1 MSRFATKGRERARE
15 ALARVF
21 ATCMAMILVVALAPF
36 CQVGQA
42 AAYASADEDPMGETA
57 ANEVSTE
64 GSATE
69 DELSDDEAAT
79 VGAEAD
85 EFAMLSALEPSDDDE
100 SVAVAEASGSIA
112 SDGEKASP
120 RLNDA
125 PNAVCRIVSTGKE
138 YSSLAEA
145 VEAAKSGD
153 TVEIIANSTVS
164 MAITTKGKTLT
175 LRNAEGCNAVTSFEH
190 GGSLNTSG
198 SFTLGRCVLDGQSVA
213 RSSALV
219 RVTGGAFCIDGAEV
233 KNVKCD
239 EEASKGGAFLLQS
252 GTLDF
257 KAGTISNCVARSKG
271 SDMKTENGGSA
282 VFVAQGASFTLS
294 GGVISACGSDED
306 GWYRCGAV
314 CVQGTFVMTGGK
326 ICEGKGSHGNV
337 FCAPSGI
344 VELSGGSITGNSSYY
359 DGGALFLAENAR
371 GKISGTVEIRGNV
384 AGRSG
389 GAVGL
394 REGSVLEISGGV
406 ITGNNVVG
414 DLENS
419 NEGAVTG
426 FKENHSGTIRIS
438 GSPKIVDN
446 TYKGSTMANVAV
458 YSPAKLEIGTLDE
471 GALVGVYGYGNLG
484 DDGKQFAVSQKG
496 NSSTLANLRKLFN
509 DKTLHLG
516 GTPGTG
522 KSIVWARRPVCK
534 IVEGGVAT
542 PYVSMSEA
550 FTSLRGKKGKKV
562 VEMIVRAYRTW
573 DPVNVKVEP
582 DQEIVLT
589 TAKTLAEG
597 CTDGYSYEGT
607 EGTSCVFMRNFDGG
621 SMFSVAG
628 DSNSGGTLTLENI
641 TFDGNKGSHTSNVRG
656 GVVGVSKGASLR
668 LSEGCTIRNAKS
680 SKYGGAVYLSD
691 AGTTLL
697 MEPGSCI
704 DGCETSG
711 TYGGGV
717 YQGANTRFVATG
729 GTISR
734 CSVTKSDG
742 SAGGLFCSDGCV
754 TELGGEF
761 VAVENRAPVNGSFCL
776 GGGSNA
782 RIKLSGA
789 ASIHDNSITGPSDDH
804 QYHNGS
810 ALHVHGSSLEIEGEP
825 VVRNNHQANSTEAS
839 PVCRNVYVRSPDSI
853 KVVGNI
859 TGGEVGVYSENEY
872 RKGDAFGRTYEGAGS
887 STLTDAHFVAGLN
900 CLKNDRDSALSGM
913 PAANSRIVWGVTDKD
928 VTVQLSWNLP
938 QPMGKNAWFVIEA
951 KELGTGAVYRQPIC
965 VAADAMR
972 GQASIVV
979 RSGMG
984 YSFAAVSKAL
994 PWRQGNVTATYNGSE
1009 SPLDGSSPQ
1018 SVALVFS
1025 EGDGNGTRELA
1036 FASSE
1041 TRSSW
1046 LSDSASVANALAP

>member
-15 ALARVF
+15 ALARAF
-21 ATCMAMILVVALAPF
+21 ATCMAMILVIALAPF

-69 DELSDDEAAT
+69 DELSDGEAAT

-85 EFAMLSALEPSDDDE
+85 EFAMLFALEPSDDDE

-164 MAITTKGKTLT
+164 MAITTKGKALT

-190 GGSLNTSG
+190 GGSLQTSG

-257 KAGTISNCVARSKG
+257 KAGTISNCVAKSEG

-294 GGVISACGSDED
+294 GGVISACGSDEA

-314 CVQGTFVMTGGK
+314 CVQGTFVMTGGR

-337 FCAPSGI
+337 FCAPSGT
-344 VELSGGSITGNSSYY
+344 VELSGGSITGNSSFY
-359 DGGALFLAENAR
+359 DGGALFLAEDAK
-371 GKISGTVEIRGNV
+371 GKISGTVEITGNV

-394 REGSVLEISGGV
+394 RERAVLEMSGGV

-446 TYKGSTMANVAV
+446 TYKGSEMANVAV

-471 GALVGVYGYGNLG
+471 GALVGVYGHGNLG

-509 DKTLHLG
+509 DKTTHLG

-522 KSIVWARRPVCK
+522 KSIVWAGRPVCK
-534 IVEGGVAT
+534 IVEGGVVT
-542 PYVSMSEA
+542 PYASMNEA

-562 VEMIVRAYRTW
+562 VEMIVRTYRTW
-573 DPVNVKVEP
+573 EPVNVKVEP

-597 CTDGYSYEGT
+597 CTDGYSYEGA
-607 EGTSCVFMRNFDGG
+607 EGVPCVVIRDFNDA
-621 SMFSVAG
+621 SMFSVVG
-628 DSNSGGTLTLENI
+628 NSGGTLTFANI
-641 TFDGNKGSHTSNVRG
+641 ALDGDKSSYVSNIRG
-656 GVVGVSKGASLR
+656 GVAEVSKGASLR
-668 LSEGCTIRNAKS
+668 LAQGCTIRNSKS
-680 SKYGGAVYLSD
+680 TERGGAVGLSD

-697 MEPGSCI
+697 MEPGSLI
-704 DGCETSG
+704 DECETSN
-711 TYGGGV
+711 TFGGGV
-717 YQGANTRFVATG
+717 YQSKNTRFFATG

-734 CSVTKSDG
+734 CGVTESDG
-742 SAGGLFCSDGCV
+742 SAGGLYCASGCV
-754 TELGGEF
+754 TELGGKFEAF
-761 VAVENRAPVNGSFCL
+761 GNYAPVNGSFCL

-872 RKGDAFGRTYEGAGS
+872 RKGDAFGKTYEGAGS

-900 CLKNDRDSALSGM
+900 CLKNDRDPALSGM
-913 PAANSRIVWGVTDKD
+913 PAANSRIVWGVVGDA
-928 VTVQLSWNLP
+928 TVQLSWSLP
-938 QPMGKNAWFVIEA
+938 QPMGKDAWFVIEA

-965 VAADAMR
+965 VAAGAMR

-979 RSGMG
+979 RSGVG

-1025 EGDGNGTRELA
+1025 EGDGGGARELA

-1041 TRSSW
+1041 ARSSW
-1046 LSDSASVANALAP
+1046 LSDSASVANVLAP